1 MRKSRKGRMKKFYDA
16 QGNLQE
22 VAVYRYY
29 CRNQACARGS
39 FTHFPLG
46 LVPYSRHRLEVHLLA
61 VQAYAWSYSTY
72 RRAGQV
78 LQVSETTIYR
88 WVSAWGH
95 NLLPVAA
102 IFGIVR
108 SSGVMGVDEKYVLVP
123 KNDKPEGKMRR

>member
-1 MRKSRKGRMKKFYDA
+1 MPWLLRVEQVLFGHWQAVEEDTIRCPMCHSTHIVRKSRKGRMKKFYDA

-39 FTHFPLG
+39 FTHFPPG

-72 RRAGQV
+72 RRAAQA
-78 LQVSETTIYR
+78 LQVSETTLYR
-88 WVSAWGH
+88 
-95 NLLPVAA
+95 
-102 IFGIVR
+102 
-108 SSGVMGVDEKYVLVP
+108 
-123 KNDKPEGKMRR
+123 